1 MTKAR
6 WSASI
11 ISRYLINERGG
22 ISIYRS
28 NHKTDRGG
36 HWFHGHGHGHRDI
49 DLDKASLEELLIRS
63 GYLAERK
70 SGKYR
75 GQRQILN
82 ILSGQPEISQKVLQ
96 ERLEIEAG
104 SLSELLAKLEEKG
117 FLSRKR
123 DEEDRRRMVVCLTEK
138 GEEAVSRNAEDE
150 SGTDLFAALD
160 ETERRQLKEILEK
173 LLRQWKAER
182 EASRGKQAGGRENTE
197 GKEKPEGYKGKH

>member
-1 MTKAR
+1 M
-6 WSASI
+6 
-11 ISRYLINERGG
+11 RGG

-28 NHKTDRGG
+28 NHRTDRGG
-36 HWFHGHGHGHRDI
+36 QWFHGHGRRDI

-75 GQRQILN
+75 GQQQILN

-123 DEEDRRRMVVCLTEK
+123 DEEDHRRMVVCLTEK

-160 ETERRQLKEILEK
+160 ETERHQLKEILEK

-182 EASRGKQAGGRENTE
+182 EAPRGNRAGGTGNT
-197 GKEKPEGYKGKH
+197 GKLRTGKMRNAGEDRTEAIKQR